1 MLNTTYL
8 KCLQIFES
16 FASSHIEV
24 QRFKSDFLEQLQNF
38 GTESEAYPILYVA
51 PNTEIF
57 GADLYTDLNNFTFNI
72 YCLDVIQK
80 DRANINPI
88 LNTTALVLNDLHK
101 WLKEAD
107 LPGVD
112 ILDISSINPL
122 NNYALDY
129 LAGWSMTITL
139 EVETYSFCEIPFSTP
154 PVVSHYDCDIVYNPF
169 IGPTGPTGPI
179 GPTGGG
185 VTGATGATGPT
196 GPAGGTGSL
205 IFFYQDN
212 APTGVQTPGA
222 YWFDSD
228 SGQLY
233 IYVDD
238 GNTQQWVQSVGIEGP
253 SGPIGPTGSTGPT
266 GPPSITLL
274 ETQVFS

>member
-1 MLNTTYL
+1 MINTTYL

-16 FASSHIEV
+16 FASAHIEV

-38 GTESEAYPILYVA
+38 GTESEAYPVLYVA
-51 PNTEIF
+51 PSTELF
-57 GADLYTDLNNFTFNI
+57 GADLYTDLNRFTFNI

-112 ILDISSINPL
+112 ILDISTISPL

-139 EVETYSFCEIPFSTP
+139 EVETYSFCEIPFSSP
-154 PVVSHYDCDIVYNPF
+154 PVVSHSVCDIVYNPY
-169 IGPTGPTGPI
+169 IGPTGPTGATGPI

-196 GPAGGTGSL
+196 GETGATGGSVFYYQNTPPLGVVAGDRWFNSDTG
-205 IFFYQDN
+205 IEF
-212 APTGVQTPGA
+212 
-222 YWFDSD
+222 
-228 SGQLY
+228 
-233 IYVDD
+233 IYVFD
-238 GNTQQWVQSVGIEGP
+238 GTSFQWVQP
-253 SGPIGPTGSTGPT
+253 
-266 GPPSITLL
+266 
-274 ETQVFS
+274 F

>member
-1 MLNTTYL
+1 MINTTYL

-38 GTESEAYPILYVA
+38 GTESEAYPVLYVA
-51 PNTEIF
+51 PSTETF
-57 GADLYTDLNNFTFNI
+57 GADLYTDLNTFTFTV
-72 YCLDVIQK
+72 YCLDVIQT

-101 WLKEAD
+101 WLKEAE

-112 ILDISSINPL
+112 ILEISTISPL

-154 PVVSHYDCDIVYNPF
+154 PVVSSYDCDIVYNPY

-179 GPTGGG
+179 GPAGSTGATGAG
-185 VTGATGATGPT
+185 VTGATGATGAT
-196 GPAGGTGSL
+196 GPSST
-205 IFFYQDN
+205 FYYQN
-212 APTGVQTPGA
+212 TAPTGTIVPGDR
-222 YWFDSD
+222 WFNSD
-228 SGQLY
+228 TGILFVW
-233 IYVDD
+233 IFD
-238 GNTQQWVQSVGIEGP
+238 GVNSQWVQP
-253 SGPIGPTGSTGPT
+253 
-266 GPPSITLL
+266 
-274 ETQVFS
+274 F